1 MWIYFTNHKSTILLI
16 WSAIYNRA
24 LVCMQKHPLTG
35 WVLTNL
41 FPATPLGDLGNE
53 FTVILLHLQVLE
65 LRDRIRDQM
74 ITVKCMHEVMQ
85 NQQKALC
92 SSSRQGLINDCVEH
106 EKDSSFYLHKTREFQ
121 FKSETLISKIWNV
134 VQTYEA
140 SLSGAHWLMCTE
152 GILLLW
158 GIVLQAAWGSC
169 SCRFTLLWQRNIQR
183 TNRRSWFGGFRF
195 V

>member
-1 MWIYFTNHKSTILLI
+1 M
-16 WSAIYNRA
+16 
-24 LVCMQKHPLTG
+24 
-35 WVLTNL
+35 

-140 SLSGAHWLMCTE
+140 SLSGAH
-152 GILLLW
+152 
-158 GIVLQAAWGSC
+158 
-169 SCRFTLLWQRNIQR
+169 
-183 TNRRSWFGGFRF
+183 
-195 V
+195 